1 MLDIGRYK
9 GKMVTTDD
17 ASTTNRHVF
26 VLGES
31 GSGKTVEGQR
41 LITSAVEQGA
51 TVIALDMH
59 GTLADDQIF
68 WKYKPTFEKYIHN
81 INEHME
87 GIGCSLFTP
96 VTYADG
102 TKENDIDVVGSV
114 TEVLAEAINVGSR
127 QRSEL
132 RKALEYVHENGTYKE
147 HGFRAI
153 EDALGNVSRG
163 IAEVL
168 KDKLYFLTAHNVFVH
183 SDKFFEANKINI
195 FRLSRYDTKTQQL
208 IAEIILSYLWRLANA
223 EQFKRSP
230 IYIFVDEC
238 HNLPSGRNNALAQIL
253 VEGRRFEVNLI
264 LATQIME
271 QGNLSMVQQRI
282 TQCGVKLYFKPAS
295 SKVSMTARMIEPTRV
310 GEWSKVL
317 RTLKIGEFIAD
328 GTFKVDGKARNEPLK
343 ISNYEKNH
351 IGIVPENG
359 KTKSVCHIED
369 RF

>member
-17 ASTTNRHVF
+17 TSTTNRHVF

-31 GSGKTVEGQR
+31 GSGKTVECQR
-41 LITSAVEQGA
+41 LITSAMEQGA

-68 WKYKPTFEKYIHN
+68 WKYKPTFEKYVYN

-114 TEVLAEAINVGSR
+114 TEVLAEAVNAGSR

-132 RKALEYVHENGTYKE
+132 RKVLEYVYENCTYE
-147 HGFRAI
+147 EYGFRAI
-153 EDALGNVSRG
+153 EDALCNVGRG
-163 IAEVL
+163 IAEIL
-168 KDKLYFLTAHNVFVH
+168 RDKLYFLTAHNVFVH
-183 SDKFFEANKINI
+183 SDKFFETNKINI

-223 EQFKRSP
+223 EQFKRNP
-230 IYIFVDEC
+230 IYVFVDEC

-295 SKVSMTARMIEPTRV
+295 SKISITAKMIEPTKV
-310 GEWSKVL
+310 GEWSKLL
-317 RTLKIGEFIAD
+317 RTLGIGEFIAD
-328 GTFKVDGKARNEPLK
+328 GRFIVDGKARSEPLK
-343 ISNYEKNH
+343 ISNYEKKPAD
-351 IGIVPENG
+351 IVPERS
-359 KTKSVCHIED
+359 KPVTLCS
-369 RF
+369 